1 MTEPDNDKAHWIVG
15 AVKTVGVPTVFLG
28 ILLYMIYASG
38 RWAGIEVVVP
48 LYKKQTE
55 FIDRTATVVEE
66 IRDAVVN
73 DTRDMNDVLKQA
85 SNNQKELLTNREMI
99 KATAQEQTELLKK
112 IAQNTDNQQS
122 KEKEQMD
129 ILKEIADNTKPER

>member
-38 RWAGIEVVVP
+38 KWAGIEVVVP
-48 LYKKQTE
+48 LFKTQTE
-55 FIDRTATVVEE
+55 FINRTAVVVEE

-73 DTRDMNDVLKQA
+73 DARDMNNVLTQ
-85 SNNQKELLTNREMI
+85 SSDIQKDLLINREMI
-99 KATAQEQTELLKK
+99 LKTSQEQTELLKEIVK
-112 IAQNTDNQQS
+112 NTDNQQI
-122 KEKEQMD
+122 KENERMI
-129 ILKEIADNTKPER
+129 ILQEIADNTKPKP